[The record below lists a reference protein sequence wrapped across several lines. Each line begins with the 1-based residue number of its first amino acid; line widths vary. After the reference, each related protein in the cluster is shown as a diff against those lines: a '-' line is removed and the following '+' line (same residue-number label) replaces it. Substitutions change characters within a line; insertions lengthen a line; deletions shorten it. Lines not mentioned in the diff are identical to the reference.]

1 MARHKGTNNSSLVES
16 YLRKH
21 AGIACDID
29 EMEMALGLTR
39 TQVRNAIDYLRNGR
53 QCPVQTVTRGKAWRW
68 GSPVGLRRLAKRPK
82 SGLRNPFDNVPEE
95 KDAGNDGHEV
105 TPKQFKEGVERMMR
119 KLGSEDGAKL
129 AAEVQAPDW
138 GQEERAAPLHVQTV
152 FAEERMQLAPMATD
166 GERLFPTGERVVTLK
181 VLGTLAETG
190 EVLVQGSNEQG
201 FESGVW
207 AMRRLG

>member
-21 AGIACDID
+21 AGIACDIG

-39 TQVRNAIDYLRNGR
+39 AQVRNAIDYLRNGR
-53 QCPVQTVTRGKAWRW
+53 QCPVQTVTRGTTWRW
-68 GSPVGLRRLAKRPK
+68 GSSVGLRRLAKKPK
-82 SGLRNPFDNVPEE
+82 SGLSNPLEH
-95 KDAGNDGHEV
+95 A
-105 TPKQFKEGVERMMR
+105 PKEPNGPKPVDRTGLRRMVD
-119 KLGSEDGAKL
+119 KLGE
-129 AAEVQAPDW
+129 AEH
-138 GQEERAAPLHVQTV
+138 AAPLHVMTQ
-152 FAEERMQLAPMATD
+152 FAED
-166 GERLFPTGERVVTLK
+166 VVNSVPTSKPAVTLK